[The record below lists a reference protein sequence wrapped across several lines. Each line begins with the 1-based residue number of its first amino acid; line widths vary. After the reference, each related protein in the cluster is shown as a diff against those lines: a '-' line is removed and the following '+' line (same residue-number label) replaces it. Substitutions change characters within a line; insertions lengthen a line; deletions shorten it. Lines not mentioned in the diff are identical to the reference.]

1 MKKAVISCTLGI
13 GLALSGLTITGADAQ
28 MPNAVQDIAKQMST
42 SMQSQM
48 MNSMMG
54 SMQNQMTG
62 GGGSS
67 MPPMMSSGSAP
78 AGGGMPGGMA
88 NMGASIAAGMA
99 NAMMSGVGQQVS
111 SNISM
116 DTLWKP
122 EADQVALSSPPPT
135 LNLGQMITQAITS
148 MPQQQRTQIS
158 EDLTKQNLSVMQQ
171 GAAAANQ
178 IRNQVRDT
186 IMTDRYRSIS
196 SMAPNLYRSNI
207 QPQMVQ
213 TIIGNIRPWEL
224 PNRFKGIMMPQVVEQ
239 VSNQIKMPQISFM
252 QEGIGNAEF
261 PNVPGLPGASS
272 SGGGMGPMGPP
283 MGGSS
288 GGMGMG
294 PMGPMGMG
302 GGQYTPMK

>member
-1 MKKAVISCTLGI
+1 MRTAVISYTLGI
-13 GLALSGLTITGADAQ
+13 GLALSGLTASGALAQ
-28 MPNAVQDIAKQMST
+28 GMGAQAMGAGMPPAVQDIARQMST
-42 SMQSQM
+42 NMQSSM

-54 SMQNQMTG
+54 SMQNQMG
-62 GGGSS
+62 GAPSS
-67 MPPMMSSGSAP
+67 
-78 AGGGMPGGMA
+78 GGGMGMGMGSMGGAPSMPMPGAPSSGGGMA

-135 LNLGQMITQAITS
+135 LNMGEMISQAITS
-148 MPQQQRTQIS
+148 MPQQQRSQIS
-158 EDLTKQNLSVMQQ
+158 EDLTRQNLSMMQQ

-224 PNRFKGIMMPQVVEQ
+224 PNRFKSKMMPQVVGQ
-239 VSNQIKMPQISFM
+239 VSGQIKMPQINFM

-261 PNVPGLPGASS
+261 PNVPGLPGTS
-272 SGGGMGPMGPP
+272 SGGGMGPMG
-283 MGGSS
+283 GS
-288 GGMGMG
+288 
-294 PMGPMGMG
+294 
-302 GGQYTPMK
+302 QYMQRK

>member
-1 MKKAVISCTLGI
+1 MRKAVISCTLGI
-13 GLALSGLTITGADAQ
+13 GLALSGLHGAGAQ
-28 MPNAVQDIAKQMST
+28 MPNAVQDIAKTMST

-62 GGGSS
+62 GVGSS
-67 MPPMMSSGSAP
+67 MAMPSMGGPPMMSSGSAP
-78 AGGGMPGGMA
+78 AGGGMAGGMA

-116 DTLWKP
+116 DGLWKP

-135 LNLGQMITQAITS
+135 LNLGEMISQAITS
-148 MPQQQRTQIS
+148 MPQQQRSQIS
-158 EDLTKQNLSVMQQ
+158 EDLTRQNLSMMQQ

-224 PNRFKGIMMPQVVEQ
+224 PNRFKSTMMPQVVEQ
-239 VSNQIKMPQISFM
+239 VAGRIKMPQINFM
-252 QEGIGNAEF
+252 QEGIGNADF

-272 SGGGMGPMGPP
+272 SGGGMGMGP
-283 MGGSS
+283 
-288 GGMGMG
+288 
-294 PMGPMGMG
+294 MG